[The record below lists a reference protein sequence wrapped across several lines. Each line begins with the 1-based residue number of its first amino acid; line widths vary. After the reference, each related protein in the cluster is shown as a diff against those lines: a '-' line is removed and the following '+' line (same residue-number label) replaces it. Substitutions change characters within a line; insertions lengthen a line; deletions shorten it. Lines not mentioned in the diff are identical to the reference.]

1 MSEKRKVRVLLA
13 DDESHVRLFI
23 RTVID
28 SMGCE
33 VVAEAANGKEALE
46 LFDTTSPDL
55 VLLDINMPVMDG
67 LTALKALRE
76 KSDRVAIVM
85 LTSLASADVVEQSL
99 DAGANYHLRKDLPLA
114 ELKQEIRDT
123 WLAHVEDL
131 KANPPG
137 GGA

>member
-13 DDESHVRLFI
+13 DDEAHVRLVV
-23 RTVID
+23 RTIVT

-33 VVAEAANGKEALE
+33 VVAEATDGKQAIE
-46 LFDTTSPDL
+46 LFDKSAPDL

-67 LTALKALRE
+67 ISALKALRA
-76 KSDRVAIVM
+76 KSDKVAIVM
-85 LTSLASADVVEQSL
+85 LTSLASAGVVEQCL
-99 DAGANYHLRKDLPLA
+99 EAGANYHLRKDLPVA

-123 WLAHVEDL
+123 WLAHLEDL
-131 KANPPG
+131 KDAG

>member
-13 DDESHVRLFI
+13 DDEAHVRLFVKTI
-23 RTVID
+23 VT

-33 VVAEAANGKEALE
+33 VVAEAADGKQALE
-46 LFDTTSPDL
+46 LFDKTTPDL

-67 LTALKALRE
+67 MTALKELRRRSE
-76 KSDRVAIVM
+76 RVAIVM
-85 LTSLASADVVEQSL
+85 LTSLASPEVVEHCL
-99 DAGANYHLRKDLPLA
+99 DLGANYHLRKDLPIS

-131 KANPPG
+131 TQASG
-137 GGA
+137 GSAT